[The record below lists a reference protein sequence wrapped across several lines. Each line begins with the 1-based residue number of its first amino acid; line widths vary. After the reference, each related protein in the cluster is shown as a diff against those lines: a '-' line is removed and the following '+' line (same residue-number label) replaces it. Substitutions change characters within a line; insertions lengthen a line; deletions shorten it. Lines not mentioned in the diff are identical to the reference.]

1 MYFLWESVA
10 HKYFLIH
17 IYEVGSQN
25 SDMGREWKNW
35 FPKFKNGK
43 GMKKI
48 IPKIREREG
57 NEQNYS
63 HISGREMQIIKFCLK
78 SKMVQI
84 GPDGPKM
91 VPIGQ
96 HHILII
102 WEHFGCNFWQCL
114 WVTKLCAKF
123 GRSRIHRMATVPLHS
138 FMVHVKGVSPF
149 VWIHL
154 LSFFSCQEHY
164 YRHLYQML
172 ERVPSLKLHWW
183 RQQKKTCTLLL
194 FYLKKTFSLFFYFST
209 NPHYL
214 AMFLT

>member
-1 MYFLWESVA
+1 MKE
-10 HKYFLIH
+10 LIPK
-17 IYEVGSQN
+17 IQERERNEKNYSQN
-25 SDMGREWKNW
+25 SGTR
-35 FPKFKNGK
+35 
-43 GMKKI
+43 
-48 IPKIREREG
+48 R

-102 WEHFGCNFWQCL
+102 WDHFGCNFWQCL

-194 FYLKKTFSLFFYFST
+194 SYLKKTFSLFFHFST